1 MNFAV
6 NILGKSMK
14 KFITFILLFV
24 AATWLQSASA
34 QEANY
39 VLGAGD
45 VVKIS
50 VFGNADLTLETRI
63 SEADS
68 ISFPLIGQV
77 KIGGLSTFAAE
88 KRIAGMLEKGGY
100 IKNPQ
105 VNILVTQFQ
114 SKLVSVLGSVFKPG
128 RYPLERSTNLADL
141 LALVGG
147 VTPDGSDLVTVTNAT
162 GKTEYDLQK
171 VVNKKDGLKSII
183 FSGGEVVFVHSRD
196 ISVMGQVLKPGKY
209 AVVGGVRTVADFLSV
224 AGGITPTGSDTVTVT
239 TVRDGKINRF
249 DVDVDSL
256 FRTGDNSANIELAS
270 GDSVYVPNAPM
281 FYIYGEVQRPGSY
294 RIVRGMTVMQAL
306 AQGGGTTVRGT
317 ERGIKLNRRNA
328 KGETAELRPALTDL
342 VQQDDVLYVQE
353 SLF

>member
-1 MNFAV
+1 MRYFLAC
-6 NILGKSMK
+6 IMALAMG
-14 KFITFILLFV
+14 
-24 AATWLQSASA
+24 AWLHTASA
-34 QEANY
+34 QEPNY
-39 VLGAGD
+39 VLGPGD
-45 VVKIS
+45 LVKIT
-50 VFGNADLTLETRI
+50 VFNNPDLSLETRI
-63 SEADS
+63 SEGDI

-77 KIGGLSTFAAE
+77 KIGGMSTFAAE
-88 KRIAGMLEKGGY
+88 KRIAGLLEKGGF

-114 SKLVSVLGSVFKPG
+114 SKLVSVLGSVYKPG
-128 RYPLERSTNLADL
+128 RYPLERMTNLADL

-147 VTPDGSDLVTVTNAT
+147 VTPDGSDLVTVTNAS

-171 VVNKKDGLKSII
+171 IVGKADGLKSIVL
-183 FSGGEVVFVHSRD
+183 SGGEVVYVHSRD
-196 ISVMGQVLKPGKY
+196 ISVMGQVLRPGKY

-224 AGGITPTGSDTVTVT
+224 AGGISPTGSDTVTVT

-256 FRTGDNSANIELAS
+256 FRTGDNTANIELAS
-270 GDSVYVPNAPM
+270 GDSIYVAHAPM

-294 RIVRGMTVMQAL
+294 RIERGMTVMQAL
-306 AQGGGTTVRGT
+306 AQGGGPTLRGT
-317 ERGIKLNRRNA
+317 QRNIKLNRRTT
-328 KGETAELRPALTDL
+328 KDVTMELHPALTDL

>member
-1 MNFAV
+1 
-6 NILGKSMK
+6 MK
-14 KFITFILLFV
+14 HVLLCMMALV
-24 AATWLQSASA
+24 MGAWLPTASA
-34 QEANY
+34 QEPNY
-39 VLGAGD
+39 ILGAGD
-45 VVKIS
+45 VVRIT
-50 VFGNADLTLETRI
+50 VFNNPDLTLETRI

-77 KIGGLSTFAAE
+77 KIGGISTFSAE

-105 VNILVTQFQ
+105 VNLLVTQFQ

-128 RYPLERSTNLADL
+128 RYPLERTTNLADL

-171 VVNKKDGLKSII
+171 IVGKADGLKSII
-183 FSGGEVVFVHSRD
+183 LSGGEVVFVHSRD
-196 ISVMGQVLKPGKY
+196 ISVMGQVLRPGKY
-209 AVVGGVRTVADFLSV
+209 AVVGGVRTVSDFLSV

-256 FRTGDNSANIELAS
+256 FRTGDNSANIELTS
-270 GDSVYVPNAPM
+270 GDSIYVANAPM

-306 AQGGGTTVRGT
+306 AQGGGTTLRGT
-317 ERGIKLNRRNA
+317 QRNIKLNRRND
-328 KGETAELRPALTDL
+328 KGETILVKPALTDPVL
-342 VQQDDVLYVQE
+342 QDDVIYIQE

>member
-1 MNFAV
+1 MKNLLICMLALV
-6 NILGKSMK
+6 LG
-14 KFITFILLFV
+14 
-24 AATWLQSASA
+24 AWLHTASA
-34 QEANY
+34 QESNY

-45 VVKIS
+45 VVRIT
-50 VFGNADLTLETRI
+50 VFNSPDLSLETRV

-68 ISFPLIGQV
+68 ISFPLIGEV
-77 KIGGLSTFAAE
+77 KIGGISTFSAE
-88 KRIAGMLEKGGY
+88 KKIADMLEKGGF
-100 IKNPQ
+100 IKKPQ

-114 SKLVSVLGSVFKPG
+114 SKLVSVLGSVTKPG
-128 RYPLERSTNLADL
+128 RYPLERTTNLADL

-171 VVNKKDGLKSII
+171 IVGKPDGLKSII
-183 FSGGEVVFVHSRD
+183 LSGGEVVFVHSRD

-224 AGGITPTGSDTVTVT
+224 AGGINPTGSDTITVT
-239 TVRDGKINRF
+239 TVREGKINRF

-256 FRTGDNSANIELAS
+256 FRTGDNTANIELAS
-270 GDSVYVPNAPM
+270 GDSIYVPHAPM

-294 RIVRGMTVMQAL
+294 RIERGMTVMQAL
-306 AQGGGTTVRGT
+306 AQGGGPTLRGT
-317 ERGIKLNRRNA
+317 ERNMKLNRKNA
-328 KGETAELRPALTDL
+328 KGEVMQLRPALTDS
-342 VQQDDVLYVQE
+342 VQQDDVIHVQE

>member
-1 MNFAV
+1 MRHFLA
-6 NILGKSMK
+6 S
-14 KFITFILLFV
+14 ILLLIV
-24 AATWLQSASA
+24 SACLNAASA
-34 QEANY
+34 QEPNY
-39 VLGAGD
+39 ILGPGD
-45 VVKIS
+45 VVRIT
-50 VFGNADLTLETRI
+50 VFNNPDLTLETRV
-63 SEADS
+63 SEADL

-77 KIGGLSTFAAE
+77 KIGGLATFSAE
-88 KRIAGMLEKGGY
+88 RRIAGMLEKGGF

-114 SKLVSVLGSVFKPG
+114 SKLVSVLGSVYKPG
-128 RYPLERSTNLADL
+128 RYPLERTTNLADL

-147 VTPDGSDLVTVTNAT
+147 VTPDGSDLVTVTNAS

-171 VVNKKDGLKSII
+171 IVGKANGLKSII
-183 FSGGEVVFVHSRD
+183 LSGGEVVFVHSRD
-196 ISVMGQVLKPGKY
+196 ISVMGQVLRPGKY

-224 AGGITPTGSDTVTVT
+224 AGGITPTGSDTITVT

-256 FRTGDNSANIELAS
+256 FRTGDNTANVELTS
-270 GDSVYVPNAPM
+270 GDSIYVPNAPM

-306 AQGGGTTVRGT
+306 AQGGGTTLRGT
-317 ERGIKLNRRNA
+317 QRNIKLNRRNE
-328 KGETAELRPALTDL
+328 KGETTVLHPALTDA
-342 VQQDDVLYVQE
+342 VKQDDVLYIQE